1 MGPPPPMPQNTIK
14 LARQNSVQR
23 AKDCDAIWDSYKEA
37 IEQCQNG
44 AFSVHEGVFD
54 SHHYKSKAT
63 EAGPAVMK
71 AVMKEVRKDLP
82 KSLELSSSASMFVRV
97 DEDRPQFLR
106 ALLTGVS
113 GSAYDSGLF
122 CFDIYC
128 PDSYPNTNCL
138 VTHTSKHATMV
149 KGNNGPGGFSP
160 NLHQSSGKVCLSLL
174 GTWDGPG
181 WQSGVSNVYQVLAS
195 IQFLILGVSHPYYNE
210 PGQGFWEGSAPKT
223 DHSEK
228 VIEYTERVWFGTARY
243 AILEAHK
250 NPPEG
255 FEEVADA
262 HFRAKWRLIL
272 KLVESWWEKGTA
284 GLKEK
289 LSPVL
294 AELRQRF
301 TETYLTVEEAK
312 RDVEAA
318 QITIRFIEEKMR
330 YLEVKVNLAG
340 GGRLAKKRVP
350 KAYRRLRLGPNLLA
364 MARKELRE
372 KQNALAAVEER
383 NHADA
388 SR

>member
-1 MGPPPPMPQNTIK
+1 
-14 LARQNSVQR
+14 
-23 AKDCDAIWDSYKEA
+23 
-37 IEQCQNG
+37 
-44 AFSVHEGVFD
+44 
-54 SHHYKSKAT
+54 
-63 EAGPAVMK
+63 MK

-243 AILEAHK
+243 AILEAH
-250 NPPEG
+250 
-255 FEEVADA
+255 
-262 HFRAKWRLIL
+262 FRAKWRLIL